1 MDVKT
6 NTASNYENLWV
17 CSAHWCISYC
27 LRYKLWF
34 TERLKTIGNFTG
46 IFKRRM
52 KRIDS
57 SYKLIELPQFLDA
70 LRRSANTIR
79 MTDSGWSEEISCRML
94 QLPTIKLIAQFFLYL
109 CIRKLL
115 SNFVQFFRQGIIVIN
130 YYSVYWHILAD
141 QKTSTLQLQLPQ
153 LRDFYTPA
161 ISSTT

>member
-52 KRIDS
+52 KRIYS

-94 QLPTIKLIAQFFLYL
+94 QLPTIKIIAQLFLYL
-109 CIRKLL
+109 CIGKLL
-115 SNFVQFFRQGIIVIN
+115 SNF
-130 YYSVYWHILAD
+130 
-141 QKTSTLQLQLPQ
+141 QLPYGTTSYHKTYCAI
-153 LRDFYTPA
+153 FSIFVYTQIA
-161 ISSTT
+161 FKLSSVFQAGNYCY